1 MKKIYVRHGAS
12 RQIAR
17 DLNCSSAEVS
27 YALSFTRNNMLSKLI
42 REVAINRYGGKIVDL
57 SA

>member
-17 DLNCSSAEVS
+17 ALSCSSAEVS
-27 YALSFTRNNMLSKLI
+27 YALSFVRNNDLSERI
-42 REVAINRYGGKIVDL
+42 RKVAVEQYGGKLIEL
-57 SA
+57 PA